1 VKLDIY
7 LMVKYN
13 LIQAFAALLVEIFVV
28 NAISIQKSA
37 QNVYK
42 DIKLLREIVFNV
54 QKIYALAV
62 K

>member
-1 VKLDIY
+1 
-7 LMVKYN
+7 MVKYN